1 MLSFVEE
8 RDYYTAKI
16 GSCQSLFYLFSTF
29 LLFCFFLH
37 HKGPTWAKSFRNAE
51 TFPVEEGTA
60 LRVISFYLQTGC
72 YRLMLVR
79 HRKRQH
85 ANDFPIYYT
94 NTSFLFSF
102 RPFFPRRHHSP
113 LLHEKQNFCT
123 KTHLGRRMHACG
135 FFCLYVIIIGQ
146 ALCFLNKRRG
156 CS

>member
-8 RDYYTAKI
+8 HDYYTAKI

-37 HKGPTWAKSFRNAE
+37 HKGPTWAKSSRNAE

-60 LRVISFYLQTGC
+60 LCVISFYLQTRC
-72 YRLMLVR
+72 YRLMLVH

-85 ANDFPIYYT
+85 ANDFPILYQHIL
-94 NTSFLFSF
+94 LFSF

-135 FFCLYVIIIGQ
+135 FFLLYAIIAGQ
-146 ALCFLNKRRG
+146 DLCFLNKRRE

>member
-85 ANDFPIYYT
+85 ANDFPIIPTHPSY
-94 NTSFLFSF
+94 FLSDPFS
-102 RPFFPRRHHSP
+102 RVGIT
-113 LLHEKQNFCT
+113 LHFCT